1 MNANTNQ
8 GDKKMTTEQ
17 VLALKRILD
26 AIIETVKESGPMG
39 APGGILYAG
48 LMAQGCSLN
57 QFESIMGGLVRAG
70 KLTKQGECYHAA

>member
-1 MNANTNQ
+1 MSPAQ
-8 GDKKMTTEQ
+8 AQ
-17 VLALKRILD
+17 ALKQICD
-26 AIIETVKESGPMG
+26 AVIDTVKQSGPMG